1 MNFPRKGFGLLISC
15 DIMKENKL
23 YWKKNRICTRIIRAF
38 SESEKKS
45 LTTKEI
51 FHLMLD
57 QTNRHGA
64 KYISNF
70 TMQKVSQILNKYPFF
85 EKVGMQYVKSAGNN
99 GMQVCVWKVS
109 KLGEEK

>member
-1 MNFPRKGFGLLISC
+1 MNFPRKGFGLLIVC

-38 SESEKKS
+38 SESEKKT

-70 TMQKVSQILNKYPFF
+70 TMQKVSLILNKYPFF
-85 EKVGMQYVKSAGNN
+85 EKSGVTKSKSMANN
-99 GMQVCVWKVS
+99 SMTVCCWRLS
-109 KLGEEK
+109 KIGRNS